1 MRITYHILGLVAAGF
16 LMTGCQRKN
25 EILEPVKL
33 MKGGIGGHGRLNI
46 TVQHHKENINE
57 GVVYIKYGAN
67 EMPDPSVGFDMVDT
81 IDFSLGRPGVS
92 FEGLTQ
98 GDYYLYAVGTDF
110 ELEPGNNQVMGGA
123 HYRLL
128 YNDTLDATYDL
139 YLQTDN
145 ESHHNK

>member
-25 EILEPVKL
+25 DVLEPAKL
-33 MKGGIGGHGRLNI
+33 MKGGTGGHGILHV

-57 GVVYIKYGAN
+57 GKVYIKYGTDK
-67 EMPDPSVGFDMVDT
+67 MPDNIESFDEVKT
-81 IDFSLGRPGVS
+81 INFSLGRPAVS
-92 FEGLTQ
+92 FYELTQ
-98 GDYYLYAVGTDF
+98 GDYYLYAEGIDF
-110 ELEPGNNQVMGGA
+110 ELEPGNNNVMGGA

-128 YNDTLDATYDL
+128 YNDTLDANYDL